1 MRKIS
6 EKTFTGTSGEG
17 IVEEENVSSFYQ
29 KQIPYGV
36 HTLTLTLH

>member
-1 MRKIS
+1 VENIGENVYWK
-6 EKTFTGTSGEG
+6 SGEG